1 MGKYLKTKPG
11 SLESAVLEAVSPAQ
25 QAAIAIAK
33 KEKGEKPKNEEKME
47 CPKCKGEGCDH
58 CDGKGYHMKEADEL
72 KEREDTAAAV
82 ARAMKKMGVKYDR
95 KKEDDI
101 ISKIPKVLDTMKLSS
116 GAKKMLLRDRDFIAD
131 VLGDLDE
138 SVLKEKPADLLVLQF
153 RSSSDAAKAYK
164 VLTQKVAG
172 NMVPYEDAF
181 DEGDELVI
189 EFPDDADKLMKDLKS
204 KGAPSFKVLEREEY
218 SDFAKK
224 KNEELTAK
232 QKKIDMNKDGKITGD
247 DLAKL
252 RAKGAKKEE
261 VSEAKYV
268 GDTGMV
274 EKAAKHIADMWKE
287 ASISPKKEEEEPK
300 KKDEKKTTMTGKPM
314 AGVEINPKSKED

>member
-33 KEKGEKPKNEEKME
+33 KEKEKNEQTE

-58 CDGKGYHMKEADEL
+58 CDGKGYHESVEEGFSDKEVKMAIGVASDKRYAGGNMTGAVNAIEKIKKGL
-72 KEREDTAAAV
+72 SKHPQVAAV
-82 ARAMKKMGVKYDR
+82 LKRQN
-95 KKEDDI
+95 EE
-101 ISKIPKVLDTMKLSS
+101 T
-116 GAKKMLLRDRDFIAD
+116 
-131 VLGDLDE
+131 E
-138 SVLKEKPADLLVLQF
+138 LKEKPADLLVLQF
-153 RSSSDAAKAYK
+153 RSSSDAARAYK

-172 NMVPYEDAF
+172 NLVPYEDAF

-189 EFPDDADKLMKDLKS
+189 EFPNDADKLMKDLKS

-232 QKKIDMNKDGKITGD
+232 QKKIDLNKNGKVDGD
-247 DLAKL
+247 DLAQL
-252 RAKGAKKEE
+252 RKKANKEE
-261 VSEAKYV
+261 VKEELSLAEL
-268 GDTGMV
+268 
-274 EKAAKHIADMWKE
+274 AAKHISDMWAE
-287 ASISPKKEEEEPK
+287 ASKSSKKEEEEEPK
-300 KKDEKKTTMTGKPM
+300 KKEKITMTGKPM
-314 AGVEINPKSKED
+314 SNIEVSPRDKEED

>member
-33 KEKGEKPKNEEKME
+33 KEKEKNEQTE

-58 CDGKGYHMKEADEL
+58 CDGKGYHESVEEGFSDKEVKMAIGVASDKRYAGGNMTGAVNAIEKIKKGL
-72 KEREDTAAAV
+72 SKHPQVAAV
-82 ARAMKKMGVKYDR
+82 LKRQN
-95 KKEDDI
+95 EE
-101 ISKIPKVLDTMKLSS
+101 T
-116 GAKKMLLRDRDFIAD
+116 
-131 VLGDLDE
+131 E
-138 SVLKEKPADLLVLQF
+138 LKEKPADLLVLQF

-172 NMVPYEDAF
+172 NLVPYEDAF

-218 SDFAKK
+218 SDFAKTK
-224 KNEELTAK
+224 SEELTAK
-232 QKKIDMNKDGKITGD
+232 QKKIDLNKNGKVDGD
-247 DLAKL
+247 DLKKL
-252 RAKGAKKEE
+252 RAKKEE
-261 VSEAKYV
+261 VKEEVSLAEL
-268 GDTGMV
+268 
-274 EKAAKHIADMWKE
+274 AAKHITDMWKE
-287 ASISPKKEEEEPK
+287 SAKVKKEEEDEPK
-300 KKDEKKTTMTGKPM
+300 KKSDKQTMTGKPM
-314 AGVEINPKSKED
+314 SNVEVAPHTEEK

>member
-1 MGKYLKTKPG
+1 MGKYLETKPN

-33 KEKGEKPKNEEKME
+33 KEKGEKPKNEKME

-58 CDGKGYHMKEADEL
+58 CDGKGYHESVEEGFSPKEVKMAIGVASDKRYAGGNMTGAVNAIEKIKKGL
-72 KEREDTAAAV
+72 SKHPQVAAV
-82 ARAMKKMGVKYDR
+82 LKRQN
-95 KKEDDI
+95 EE
-101 ISKIPKVLDTMKLSS
+101 T
-116 GAKKMLLRDRDFIAD
+116 
-131 VLGDLDE
+131 E
-138 SVLKEKPADLLVLQF
+138 LKEKPADLLVLQF

-232 QKKIDMNKDGKITGD
+232 QKKIDLNKNGKVDGD
-247 DLAKL
+247 DLAQL
-252 RAKGAKKEE
+252 RKKANKEE
-261 VSEAKYV
+261 VSEAKGTYV

-274 EKAAKHIADMWKE
+274 ELAAKHIANMWKE
-287 ASISPKKEEEEPK
+287 ASKSPKKEEEEEPK
-300 KKDEKKTTMTGKPM
+300 KKEKITMTGKPM
-314 AGVEINPKSKED
+314 SNIEVSPRDKEED

>member
-33 KEKGEKPKNEEKME
+33 KEKGEKPKNEKTE
-47 CPKCKGEGCDH
+47 CPQCEGKGCDH
-58 CDGKGYHMKEADEL
+58 CDGKGYHEEVSEKMHFSDKEIKMAIGIASD
-72 KEREDTAAAV
+72 KRYKGGNMTGAV
-82 ARAMKKMGVKYDR
+82 NAIEKIKKG
-95 KKEDDI
+95 
-101 ISKIPKVLDTMKLSS
+101 LSDHPQVY
-116 GAKKMLLRDRDFIAD
+116 A
-131 VLGDLDE
+131 
-138 SVLKEKPADLLVLQF
+138 VLKRQNEEKELQEKPADLLVLQF

-232 QKKIDMNKDGKITGD
+232 QKKIDLNKNGKVDGD
-247 DLAKL
+247 DLAQL
-252 RAKGAKKEE
+252 RKKANKEE
-261 VSEAKYV
+261 VKEELSLAEL
-268 GDTGMV
+268 
-274 EKAAKHIADMWKE
+274 AAKHISDMWAE
-287 ASISPKKEEEEPK
+287 ASKSSKKEEEEEPK
-300 KKDEKKTTMTGKPM
+300 KKEKITMTGKPM
-314 AGVEINPKSKED
+314 SNIEVSPRDKEED

>member
-33 KEKGEKPKNEEKME
+33 KEKGEKPKNEEKVE

-131 VLGDLDE
+131 VLGDLGE

-172 NMVPYEDAF
+172 NMVPYGDAF

-189 EFPDDADKLMKDLKS
+189 EFPDDADKLMKDMKS

-287 ASISPKKEEEEPK
+287 ASKSPKKEEEEPK

>member
-1 MGKYLKTKPG
+1 MGKYLETKPN

-58 CDGKGYHMKEADEL
+58 CDGKGYHESVEEGFSPKEVKMAIGVASDKRYAGGNMTGAVNAIEKIKKGL
-72 KEREDTAAAV
+72 SKHPQVAAV
-82 ARAMKKMGVKYDR
+82 LKRQN
-95 KKEDDI
+95 EE
-101 ISKIPKVLDTMKLSS
+101 T
-116 GAKKMLLRDRDFIAD
+116 
-131 VLGDLDE
+131 E
-138 SVLKEKPADLLVLQF
+138 LKEKPADLLVLQF

-232 QKKIDMNKDGKITGD
+232 QKKIDLNKNGKVDGD
-247 DLAKL
+247 DLAQL
-252 RAKGAKKEE
+252 RKKANKEE
-261 VSEAKYV
+261 VSEAKGTYV

-274 EKAAKHIADMWKE
+274 ELAAKHIANMWKE
-287 ASISPKKEEEEPK
+287 ASKSSKKEEEEEPK
-300 KKDEKKTTMTGKPM
+300 KKEKVTMTGKPM
-314 AGVEINPKSKED
+314 SNIEVSPRDKEED

>member
-33 KEKGEKPKNEEKME
+33 KEKEKNEQTE

-58 CDGKGYHMKEADEL
+58 CDGKGYHESVEEGFSDKEVKMAIGVASDKRYAGGNMTGAVNAIEKIKKGL
-72 KEREDTAAAV
+72 SKHPQVAAV
-82 ARAMKKMGVKYDR
+82 LKRQN
-95 KKEDDI
+95 EE
-101 ISKIPKVLDTMKLSS
+101 T
-116 GAKKMLLRDRDFIAD
+116 
-131 VLGDLDE
+131 E
-138 SVLKEKPADLLVLQF
+138 LKEKPADLLVLQF
-153 RSSSDAAKAYK
+153 RSSSDAARAYK

-172 NMVPYEDAF
+172 NLVPYEDAF

-224 KNEELTAK
+224 KTEELTAK
-232 QKKIDMNKDGKITGD
+232 QKKIDLNKNGKVDGD
-247 DLAKL
+247 DLAQL
-252 RAKGAKKEE
+252 RKKANKEE
-261 VSEAKYV
+261 VKEELSLAEL
-268 GDTGMV
+268 
-274 EKAAKHIADMWKE
+274 AAKHISDMWKE
-287 ASISPKKEEEEPK
+287 ANKSKSEEKHDDKKDKKE
-300 KKDEKKTTMTGKPM
+300 DKTTMTGKPM
-314 AGVEINPKSKED
+314 SKVEVSPKDEKKD

>member
-1 MGKYLKTKPG
+1 MGKYLETKPN

-58 CDGKGYHMKEADEL
+58 CDGKGYHMMDEKANFSDKEIKMAIGIASD
-72 KEREDTAAAV
+72 KRYKGGNMTGAV
-82 ARAMKKMGVKYDR
+82 NAIEKIKKG
-95 KKEDDI
+95 
-101 ISKIPKVLDTMKLSS
+101 LSDHPQVY
-116 GAKKMLLRDRDFIAD
+116 A
-131 VLGDLDE
+131 
-138 SVLKEKPADLLVLQF
+138 VLKRQNEEKELQEKPADLLVLQF
-153 RSSSDAAKAYK
+153 RSSSDAARAYK

-224 KNEELTAK
+224 KTEELTAK

-261 VSEAKYV
+261 VSEAKGTYV

-274 EKAAKHIADMWKE
+274 ELAAKHIANMWKE
-287 ASISPKKEEEEPK
+287 ASKSKSEEKHDDKKDKKE
-300 KKDEKKTTMTGKPM
+300 DKTTMTGKPM
-314 AGVEINPKSKED
+314 SKVEVSPKDEKKD

>member
-1 MGKYLKTKPG
+1 MGKYLETKPN

-33 KEKGEKPKNEEKME
+33 KEKGEKPKNEKME

-58 CDGKGYHMKEADEL
+58 CDGKGYHESVEEGFSPKEVKMAIGVASDKRYAGGNMTGAVNAIEKIKKGL
-72 KEREDTAAAV
+72 SKHPQVAAV
-82 ARAMKKMGVKYDR
+82 LKRQN
-95 KKEDDI
+95 EE
-101 ISKIPKVLDTMKLSS
+101 T
-116 GAKKMLLRDRDFIAD
+116 
-131 VLGDLDE
+131 E
-138 SVLKEKPADLLVLQF
+138 LKEKPADLLVLQF

-232 QKKIDMNKDGKITGD
+232 QKKIDLNKNGKVDGD
-247 DLAKL
+247 DLAQL
-252 RAKGAKKEE
+252 RKKADKKEE
-261 VSEAKYV
+261 VSEEKGTYV

-274 EKAAKHIADMWKE
+274 ELAAKHIANMWKE
-287 ASISPKKEEEEPK
+287 ASKSPKKEEEEEPK
-300 KKDEKKTTMTGKPM
+300 KKEKITMTGKPM
-314 AGVEINPKSKED
+314 SNIEVSPRDKEED

>member
-33 KEKGEKPKNEEKME
+33 KEKEKNEQTE

-58 CDGKGYHMKEADEL
+58 CDGKGYHESVEEGFSDKEVKMAIGVASDKRYAGGNMTGAVNAIEKIKKGL
-72 KEREDTAAAV
+72 SKHPQVAAV
-82 ARAMKKMGVKYDR
+82 LKRQN
-95 KKEDDI
+95 EE
-101 ISKIPKVLDTMKLSS
+101 T
-116 GAKKMLLRDRDFIAD
+116 
-131 VLGDLDE
+131 E
-138 SVLKEKPADLLVLQF
+138 LKEKPADLLVLQF

-172 NMVPYEDAF
+172 NLVPYEDAF

-224 KNEELTAK
+224 KTEELTAK
-232 QKKIDMNKDGKITGD
+232 QKKIDLNKNGKVDGD
-247 DLAKL
+247 DLAQL
-252 RAKGAKKEE
+252 RKKANKEE
-261 VSEAKYV
+261 VKEELSLAEL
-268 GDTGMV
+268 
-274 EKAAKHIADMWKE
+274 AAKHISDMWKE
-287 ASISPKKEEEEPK
+287 ANKSKSEEKHDDKKDKKE
-300 KKDEKKTTMTGKPM
+300 DKTTMTGKPM
-314 AGVEINPKSKED
+314 SKVEVSPKDEKKD